1 MKASNFGNT
10 TIVEENLDIADVI
23 SVTLSNSN
31 DESGPLI

>member
-10 TIVEENLDIADVI
+10 TIVKENLDIAGVI
-23 SVTLSNSN
+23 SVTLTNSN